1 MLPTVRHLSPEEL
14 LLYAEGELDE
24 QALCQ
29 HVSDCVECKA
39 QLVDLQET
47 YVFAAQ
53 AIRIH
58 TQAPPAQPAQL
69 QRLRQRLA
77 TEAEMLAAHLSTEDL
92 LLSVENGLGADGQ
105 AHLAAC
111 TGCQRR
117 AADLH
122 VQLAKIETQ
131 LHSQFAFELP
141 AERRAAALAALRVR
155 LEEEVERRT
164 AVAAARWRWLPTFTL
179 PRIPA
184 FAPYAGAFAT
194 ACLAM
199 LVWSAGSLTERIP
212 APESLARLAAPAAP
226 ELVQRAP
233 VASTAREAARPA
245 PAARRFNLDFAPAP
259 FVPEALAM
267 LAGGAPPEVEPP
279 AQATGTL
286 DLELPSLADLPGI
299 PSAEPELASA
309 VPDRPAPLP
318 SDDATTVVEGR
329 WILVQTGFW
338 KRGFDVGGS
347 GGRIRITGS
356 VSSEQERV
364 EAEGRLLAAAGGQP
378 MDFAISVLAPR
389 PAASG
394 IATTAGVGRSR
405 SAGGLVRASLL
416 EHYQDAAR
424 RSFQEPDRSLL
435 ESELERYVSEILR
448 HDAEL
453 LSHAH
458 ALDSLLSRQDI
469 AEAVR
474 TESFPKVARFHLD
487 AISRH
492 EAGIYGLLS
501 EALPRRFWAYRGTD
515 GNDAA
520 RPESV
525 GATSSRLR
533 EDALAL
539 DRALNSLLFAGGDAL
554 DARESNLSS
563 ATLLARLRQHT
574 RWLKDALR
582 Q

>member
-69 QRLRQRLA
+69 QRLRQRLV

-111 TGCQRR
+111 AGCQHR

-184 FAPYAGAFAT
+184 FAPYASAFAT

-233 VASTAREAARPA
+233 VASTAREAAQPA

-259 FVPEALAM
+259 VVPEALAM
-267 LAGGAPPEVEPP
+267 LAGGAPPEVESL
-279 AQATGTL
+279 ARATGTL
-286 DLELPSLADLPGI
+286 DLDLPSLADLPGM
-299 PSAEPELASA
+299 PSAERELASA
-309 VPDRPAPLP
+309 APLP

-338 KRGFDVGGS
+338 KRGFDARGS
-347 GGRIRITGS
+347 EGRIRITGS

-378 MDFAISVLAPR
+378 MDLAISVLAPR
-389 PAASG
+389 AAASG
-394 IATTAGVGRSR
+394 IAATAGVGRSR

-474 TESFPKVARFHLD
+474 TENFPKVVRFHLD

-501 EALPRRFWAYRGTD
+501 EALPRRFWAHRGT
-515 GNDAA
+515 GSNDATGT
-520 RPESV
+520 ESV

-554 DARESNLSS
+554 DARASNLSS